1 MKIDWLLSLKYL
13 FSKRKDSFL
22 SFITFASIGGV
33 LTGVMALIVVL
44 SVMGGFQSQIK
55 EKILGTNSDI
65 VLLKFGG
72 GITSYGSLITKVTS
86 EKEVTG
92 VSPFILSQV
101 LLSSD
106 SGVTGSILR
115 GVDEKTVVKTTK
127 IGKYVEDG
135 SLKNLDKIKKV
146 KLEEGGYIKVPG
158 IMLGKELAKN
168 LGVSRGDLV
177 TVISPTGSISPTG
190 VSPKMRQFQV
200 RGIFVSGMYDFDA
213 GVAIMG
219 LSSAQKFFD
228 MGKSVSGLEISVT
241 DVENAP
247 DIAKRIEKKIG
258 FPYYTRDWAEMNY
271 NLFSALKLEKTIMF
285 IILIL
290 IIFVAAFNIAS
301 TLVMM
306 VMDKRKEI
314 AILKTMGATPTTIRR
329 VFILMGFIIGTSGV
343 ILGDILGFILCEII
357 AKYQFIKLPSEIYYI
372 TTIPVQIDLTTVV
385 IIDVLAI
392 LISVLAAF
400 YPASKA
406 VKIKPAEILRYQ

>member
-44 SVMGGFQSQIK
+44 SVMGGFQSEIK

-72 GITSYGSLITKVTS
+72 GINSYSSLITKVTS
-86 EKEVTG
+86 VKEVTG

-106 SGVTGSILR
+106 SGVTGSMLR
-115 GVDEKTVVKTTK
+115 GVDEKSVVNTTK
-127 IGKYVEDG
+127 IGQYVEEG

-168 LGVSRGDLV
+168 LGVSLGDLV

-219 LSSAQKFFD
+219 LTSAQKFFD
-228 MGKSVSGLEISVT
+228 MGKSVSGLEISVN
-241 DVENAP
+241 DVEKAP
-247 DIAKRIEKKIG
+247 SIAKKIEKKIG

-290 IIFVAAFNIAS
+290 IIFVASFNIAS

-314 AILKTMGATPTTIRR
+314 AILKTMGATPKTIRR

-343 ILGDILGFILCEII
+343 ILGNLFGFLLCGII
-357 AKYQFIKLPSEIYYI
+357 SKYQFIKLPSEIYYI
-372 TTIPVQIDLTTVV
+372 TTIPVKIDPMTVV